1 MHTDLNT
8 TANATDVSLATIFP
22 RWADTGAII
31 LGGGFRLPSARTA
44 DAGKVVLGGGF
55 RLPGVRTADTGKVVL
70 GGGFRLPAKG

>member
-31 LGGGFRLPSARTA
+31 LGGGFRLPGARTDRTA

-55 RLPGVRTADTGKVVL
+55 RLP
-70 GGGFRLPAKG
+70 AKG